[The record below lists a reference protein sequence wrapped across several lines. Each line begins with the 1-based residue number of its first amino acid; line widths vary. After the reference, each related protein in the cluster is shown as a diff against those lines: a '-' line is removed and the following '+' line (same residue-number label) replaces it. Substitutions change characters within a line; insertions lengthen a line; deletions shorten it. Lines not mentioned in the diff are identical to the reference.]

1 MLPWVEKHRPVTLDE
16 MMMDEPTRTLFRR
29 MIETKTFPHML
40 FYGPPG
46 TGKTSTILCI
56 LQQLKQSEPEL
67 NVIHLNASDDRGV
80 DIIRNQIQTFI
91 QSKGFL
97 KGMRFIVLDEIDSM
111 TKQAQQCLLTLIL
124 NTRVRFCLIC
134 NYLSKLIQPLRD
146 YVLLIPFHNQSY
158 DRTYLK
164 TLMRKEN
171 LALTDEVLD
180 DIVYTYYPDMR
191 SCVNCL
197 QVYQSI
203 PYPIL
208 EKKYITHALERYNKS
223 ELAAYLK
230 DRNKKEFFQRLFLSM
245 VDYTLTS
252 ELVTRM
258 HKFILL
264 KQDLDYFDEYI
275 MKEFVRLNPLK
286 NELE

>member
-1 MLPWVEKHRPVTLDE
+1 MLPWVEKHRPHTLDE
-16 MMMDEPTRTLFRR
+16 MMMDQSTRTLFQR
-29 MIETKTFPHML
+29 MMETKTFPHML

-56 LQQLKQSEPEL
+56 LQQLKETEPEL

-158 DRTYLK
+158 DRKYLK
-164 TLMRKEN
+164 TLMQKEN
-171 LALTDEVLD
+171 LTLTDEVLE

-208 EKKYITHALERYNKS
+208 EKNQIKHTLEQYNKT
-223 ELAAYLK
+223 ELAEYLTN
-230 DRNKKEFFQRLFLSM
+230 RNKKEFFQRLFLSM
-245 VDYTLTS
+245 VDYNLTS

-258 HKFILL
+258 QRFILF
-264 KQDLDYFDEYI
+264 KQDLDYFDAFI
-275 MKEFVRLNPLK
+275 MKTFLTLNYP
-286 NELE
+286 

>member
-1 MLPWVEKHRPVTLDE
+1 
-16 MMMDEPTRTLFRR
+16 
-29 MIETKTFPHML
+29 
-40 FYGPPG
+40 
-46 TGKTSTILCI
+46 
-56 LQQLKQSEPEL
+56 
-67 NVIHLNASDDRGV
+67 
-80 DIIRNQIQTFI
+80 
-91 QSKGFL
+91 
-97 KGMRFIVLDEIDSM
+97 
-111 TKQAQQCLLTLIL
+111 
-124 NTRVRFCLIC
+124 
-134 NYLSKLIQPLRD
+134 
-146 YVLLIPFHNQSY
+146 
-158 DRTYLK
+158 
-164 TLMRKEN
+164 MRKEN

-223 ELAAYLK
+223 ELGAYLK

-275 MKEFVRLNPLK
+275 MKEFVRLNPSK
-286 NELE
+286 N

>member
-1 MLPWVEKHRPVTLDE
+1 MLPWVEKHRPHTLEDL
-16 MMMDEPTRTLFRR
+16 MMDESTRTLFKR

-56 LQQLKQSEPEL
+56 LQHLKQTEPEL

-146 YVLLIPFHNQSY
+146 YVLLIPFHSQSY

-171 LALTDEVLD
+171 LSLTDEVLE

-208 EKKYITHALERYNKS
+208 EKKQITHTLERYDKA
-223 ELAAYLK
+223 ELVDYLA

-245 VDYTLTS
+245 VEYTITS

-264 KQDLDYFDEYI
+264 KQDMNYLDEFI
-275 MKEFVRLNPLK
+275 MKEFVRLNPMK
-286 NELE
+286 ELS

>member
-1 MLPWVEKHRPVTLDE
+1 MLPWVEKHRPATLDE
-16 MMMDEPTRTLFRR
+16 MMMDEPTRTLFYR
-29 MIETKTFPHML
+29 MIDTKTFPHML

-56 LQQLKQSEPEL
+56 LQQLKKTEPEL

-164 TLMRKEN
+164 SLMRKEN
-171 LALTDEVLD
+171 LSLSDEVLE

-208 EKKYITHALERYNKS
+208 EKKQINHTLEKYDKT
-223 ELAAYLK
+223 ELAHYLK

-245 VDYTLTS
+245 VDYNITT

-264 KQDLDYFDEYI
+264 KQDLDYFDVYI
-275 MKEFVRLNPLK
+275 MKEFIQLNPSVLK
-286 NELE
+286 E

>member
-56 LQQLKQSEPEL
+56 LQQLKKTEPEL

-208 EKKYITHALERYNKS
+208 EKKYITRALERYNKN
-223 ELAAYLK
+223 ELGAYLK

-264 KQDLDYFDEYI
+264 KQNLDYFDEYI
-275 MKEFVRLNPLK
+275 MKEFVRLNPSK
-286 NELE
+286 N

>member
-56 LQQLKQSEPEL
+56 LQELKKTEPEL

-223 ELAAYLK
+223 ELGAYLK

-275 MKEFVRLNPLK
+275 MKEFVRLN
-286 NELE
+286 N

>member
-1 MLPWVEKHRPVTLDE
+1 MLPWVEKHRPNTLDE
-16 MMMDEPTRTLFRR
+16 LIMDDSTRTLFRR

-56 LQQLKQSEPEL
+56 LQQLKQTEQEL
-67 NVIHLNASDDRGV
+67 NIIHLNASDDRGV

-146 YVLLIPFHNQSY
+146 YVLLIPFHSQSY

-171 LALTDEVLD
+171 LTLTDEVLE

-208 EKKYITHALERYNKS
+208 EKAQISHTLEHYDKK
-223 ELAAYLK
+223 ELIEYLHH
-230 DRNKKEFFQRLFLSM
+230 RNKKEFFQRLFLSM

-258 HKFILL
+258 NKFILL
-264 KQDLDYFDEYI
+264 KQDIDYFDEYI
-275 MKEFVRLNPLK
+275 MKDFMKLNPSK
-286 NELE
+286 

>member
-56 LQQLKQSEPEL
+56 LQELKKTEPEL

-208 EKKYITHALERYNKS
+208 EKKYITHALERYNKN

-275 MKEFVRLNPLK
+275 MKEFIRLNPSK
-286 NELE
+286 N

>member
-56 LQQLKQSEPEL
+56 LQHLKKTEPEL

-208 EKKYITHALERYNKS
+208 EKKYITRTLERYNKS
-223 ELAAYLK
+223 QLLLYLK

-264 KQDLDYFDEYI
+264 KQNLDYFDEYI
-275 MKEFVRLNPLK
+275 MKEFVRLNPSK
-286 NELE
+286 N

>member
-16 MMMDEPTRTLFRR
+16 MMMDEPTRTLFYR
-29 MIETKTFPHML
+29 MIDTKTFPHML

-56 LQQLKQSEPEL
+56 LQQLKKTEPEL

-164 TLMRKEN
+164 TLIRKEN
-171 LALTDEVLD
+171 LSLSDEVLD

-208 EKKYITHALERYNKS
+208 EKKQITHTLEKYDKT
-223 ELAAYLK
+223 ELSDYLK

-245 VDYTLTS
+245 VDYNITT

-264 KQDLDYFDEYI
+264 KQDLDYFDAYI
-275 MKEFVRLNPLK
+275 MKEFIELNPSCSK
-286 NELE
+286 E

>member
-56 LQQLKQSEPEL
+56 LQQLKKTEPEL

-223 ELAAYLK
+223 ELGAYLK

-275 MKEFVRLNPLK
+275 MKEFVRLNPSK
-286 NELE
+286 N

>member
-56 LQQLKQSEPEL
+56 LQELKKTEPEL

-208 EKKYITHALERYNKS
+208 EKKYITHALERYNKN

-286 NELE
+286 N

>member
-56 LQQLKQSEPEL
+56 LQQLKKTEPEL

-208 EKKYITHALERYNKS
+208 EKKYITHALERYNKN
-223 ELAAYLK
+223 ELGAYLK

-275 MKEFVRLNPLK
+275 MKEFVRLNPSK
-286 NELE
+286 N